1 MRRPLAVAALALAG
15 PPALADEGGASVW
28 LPGQFASFAAVP
40 GDPGLS
46 LEAIFYTRRAGAVAG
61 TDFSRGGGLMAGLNV
76 SEQYLYLTPTY
87 TFERPVLGGQLA
99 LGVTFSVGRSDSGV
113 WAVLTGPGGNS
124 ISGAASDS
132 ATGISDTYPIG
143 SLKWQRGDHN
153 LMAYVMGSVPTGP
166 YDPNRLAGV
175 GIGHWAVDWGLG
187 YTYMPASGFEI
198 SVTAGLTYN
207 FVNPQTGYQSG
218 MDGHID
224 LGTSWSFND
233 SLYAGAV
240 AYLYNQV
247 SPDTGGS
254 ARLGGFQSRVAG
266 AGPQVGWSF
275 AAGGMAVD
283 VNLRGYRE
291 FAAQNRP
298 EGWNAYLT
306 LSFSAAKKGGG

>member
-1 MRRPLAVAALALAG
+1 MRRALATAALLLAA
-15 PPALADEGGASVW
+15 PSALADEGGASVW

-40 GDPGLS
+40 GDPGFS
-46 LEAIFYTRRAGAVAG
+46 LEAIFFTRRASATAG
-61 TDFSRGGGLMAGLNV
+61 TDFSRGGGLLAGLNV
-76 SEQYLYLTPTY
+76 SEQYLFLTPTY

-99 LGVTFSVGRSDSGV
+99 LGVTFSLGRADTGV

-124 ISGAASDS
+124 ISGATSDS
-132 ATGISDTYPIG
+132 ATGISDTYPIA

-153 LMAYVMGSVPTGP
+153 FMTYVMGSAPTGA

-175 GIGHWAVDWGLG
+175 GVGHWAIDGGLG

-224 LGTSWSFND
+224 LGTSWSFSD
-233 SLYAGAV
+233 SLYVGAV
-240 AYLYNQV
+240 GYLYNQV
-247 SPDTGGS
+247 SPDTGAY

-275 AAGGMAVD
+275 AAGGLAVD
-283 VNLRGYRE
+283 VNLRGYKE

-298 EGWNAYLT
+298 DGWNAYLT
-306 LSFSAAKKGGG
+306 LSFSAAKKPGG